1 MSSISMATR
10 TVVRLTWVGLW
21 LAASCQ
27 HSRAV
32 PPAAPAECRDVVQRA
47 VRVGA
52 VLFEHDSAAAWASDA
67 VQARFGRDERVRG
80 WVTVSEGHA
89 VTAFFFGDGAQGP
102 VVLYTASHGTVTKH
116 EPPEP
121 PAPEVEVRIRAL
133 RTAAA
138 APLELRCSEG
148 SNPVVLPAELLGETG
163 WLVYFLAFTRTQG
176 EIVVGGHVRRL
187 VSPDGS
193 TLVRSEPLSKACLTL
208 PPPPRDAAFAI
219 VTHIVTPCPVETHV
233 LAASQHKVPLLVR
246 TKNGYWK
253 IEAVR
258 IETAPPR

>member
-1 MSSISMATR
+1 MSSMSMATR
-10 TVVRLTWVGLW
+10 TGVRLGWVGLW

-32 PPAAPAECRDVVQRA
+32 PPASPAECRDAVQRA

-67 VQARFGRDERVRG
+67 LQDRFGRDERVRG
-80 WVTVSEGHA
+80 WVTVSEGHD
-89 VTAFFFGDGAQGP
+89 VTAFFFGDGAREP

-116 EPPEP
+116 EPPEI

-148 SNPVVLPAELLGETG
+148 TNPVVLPAELLGETG
-163 WLVYFLAFTRTQG
+163 WLVYFLAFTRTPG

-193 TLVRSEPLSKACLTL
+193 MLVRSDPLSKGCLTL
-208 PPPPRDAAFAI
+208 PPPPPHAVFAT
-219 VTHIVTPCPVETHV
+219 VSHIVTPCPVETHV
-233 LAASQHKVPLLVR
+233 LAASQHKIPLLVL
-246 TKNGYWK
+246 TGSGYWTIK
-253 IEAVR
+253 ATR
-258 IETAPPR
+258 IDATPSR